1 VADQEI
7 AQPPSQPVLFSASWF
22 ICMRMT
28 STNIS
33 SESWLRMLWLPARL
47 LFVSV
52 VAKRM
57 KLSSRPFDATDLPR
71 PRRMKRGSESSSGK
85 YLPPAAGVE
94 SPLAGQKGLAGDLI
108 ALIDELN
115 TYGDGT
121 MLVADGDDV
130 DHK

>member
-1 VADQEI
+1 MHADDFDEHQ
-7 AQPPSQPVLFSASWF
+7 
-22 ICMRMT
+22 
-28 STNIS
+28 
-33 SESWLRMLWLPARL
+33 LRKLVEDALAAGALIVR
-47 LFVSV
+47 FV